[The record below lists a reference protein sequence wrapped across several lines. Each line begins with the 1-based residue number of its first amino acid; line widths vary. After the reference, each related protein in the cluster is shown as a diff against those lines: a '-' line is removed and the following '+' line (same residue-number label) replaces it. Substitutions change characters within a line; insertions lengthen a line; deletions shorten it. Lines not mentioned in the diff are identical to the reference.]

1 VAWIENGLIGVSI
14 GLLLIAAIVFV
25 PGLVLAIEC
34 VAALFPRR
42 DRLGDAPLQQPRL
55 DVLVPAHNEEGGITT
70 TVEAIRSELAA
81 GDRLI
86 VVADNCVDQ
95 TAALAS
101 KAGATVLERYDTE
114 RRGKGYALDYG
125 IQYIA
130 ASPPDVVVIM
140 DADCIAERDS
150 LRKIA
155 TLAALKQRPVQAVYL
170 MAQPPNPSPKDSIS
184 MLAFTF
190 KNLVR
195 PVGLDRLSLPCL
207 LTGTGM
213 AFPWPLIKDAPLA
226 SGNIVEDMQLG
237 LDLAIA
243 GAAPLLG
250 NSARVTSV
258 LPQKREAA
266 KSQRTRWE
274 HGHLHTLKTQ
284 VPRLLLAGL
293 RQGRLDLLSLAFDL
307 CVPPLSLLVMMWL
320 LLLIVSAIAA
330 WAGASPLPLI
340 LLGIEGGLIVG
351 SIILGWAKFCRREL
365 PAKTL
370 LMVPLYILWKIPL
383 YCSFLFKPQ
392 KAWVRTER
400 DTPR

>member
-1 VAWIENGLIGVSI
+1 MAWIESGWTVVNVA
-14 GLLLIAAIVFV
+14 LLLFATLIFIPGFV
-25 PGLVLAIEC
+25 LFVEC
-34 VAALFPRR
+34 MAALLPRR
-42 DRLGDAPLQQPRL
+42 TSLPRAVVQRPRF
-55 DVLVPAHNEEGGITT
+55 DVLVPAHNEELGIAT
-70 TVEAIRSELAA
+70 TVEAIMGELAP

-95 TAALAS
+95 TAAVARKL
-101 KAGATVLERYDTE
+101 GATVLERQDTE
-114 RRGKGYALDYG
+114 RRGKGYALDFG
-125 IQYIA
+125 IQYLA
-130 ASPPDVVVIM
+130 QSPPDVVVLM
-140 DADCIAERDS
+140 DADCIAERDG
-150 LRKIA
+150 LRQIA

-195 PVGLDRLSLPCL
+195 PLGLDRLALPCL

-213 AFPWPLIKDAPLA
+213 AFPWELIKNAPLA

-243 GAAPLLG
+243 GSAPLLC
-250 NSARVTSV
+250 SSTRVTGV
-258 LPQKREAA
+258 LPQKRDAA

-284 VPRLLLAGL
+284 VPRLLAAGI
-293 RQGRLDLLSLAFDL
+293 RQGRIDLLSLALDL
-307 CVPPLSLLVMMWL
+307 LVPPLSLLVMLWL
-320 LLLIVSAIAA
+320 VGLLGSAIAA
-330 WAGASPLPLI
+330 WAGASSLPLL
-340 LLGIEGGLIVG
+340 LLGIEGGLIFAA
-351 SIILGWAKFCRREL
+351 IIFGWAKFCRREL

-370 LMVPLYILWKIPL
+370 LMVPFYILWKIPL
-383 YCSFLFKPQ
+383 YFSFLLKPQ